1 MEVLKNGGDVVIFA
15 DFHQSTDS
23 TVLNELKFLEVFVW
37 YTDEQAVTVVKP
49 GGDKGVDEFLCV
61 REGEEGAEFRNV
73 LEMEE
78 VWWMSSSFHPTYIK
92 NQNTDFECKR
102 LFE

>member
-1 MEVLKNGGDVVIFA
+1 MEVLKNGSNVVIFA
-15 DFHQSTDS
+15 DFHQSTGS

-49 GGDKGVDEFLCV
+49 GGDKGVDEFFCV
-61 REGEEGAEFRNV
+61 GEGEERAEFRNV

-78 VWWMSSSFHPTYIK
+78 TGFVQMFDVVSKSQLWVQLHTK
-92 NQNTDFECKR
+92 VD
-102 LFE
+102 